1 VADSQQMEARLQM
14 MNVSQTAD
22 APSGASIQAPPF
34 FIFSHRMSCL
44 EKSIF
49 SNFSNVKSSK
59 IISHFLI
66 SHFHEKMHSLV
77 RGIPLHEP
85 ALLVLVGHVEITC
98 LLVESA
104 HLLHLFV
111 AQLEVEDLDVLLDVG
126 GITYLR
132 QL

>member
-1 VADSQQMEARLQM
+1 
-14 MNVSQTAD
+14 
-22 APSGASIQAPPF
+22 
-34 FIFSHRMSCL
+34 
-44 EKSIF
+44 
-49 SNFSNVKSSK
+49 
-59 IISHFLI
+59 
-66 SHFHEKMHSLV
+66 MHSLV

-85 ALLVLVGHVEITC
+85 ALLVLVGHIEITC

-111 AQLEVEDLDVLLDVG
+111 AQLEVEDLDVLLDMG

>member
-1 VADSQQMEARLQM
+1 
-14 MNVSQTAD
+14 
-22 APSGASIQAPPF
+22 
-34 FIFSHRMSCL
+34 
-44 EKSIF
+44 
-49 SNFSNVKSSK
+49 
-59 IISHFLI
+59 
-66 SHFHEKMHSLV
+66 MHSLV

-85 ALLVLVGHVEITC
+85 ALLVLVGHIEITC

-104 HLLHLFV
+104 HLPHLFV